1 MKKKKPSKP
10 SPIVEAEVHKQL
22 IQKKRA
28 QIRSVKAKMDQKRT
42 VTDHIADVI
51 NQAFGTSWFLILNT
65 LWFGIWMLINL
76 GLVPFIQPFDPF
88 PFGLL
93 TMMVSL
99 EAIFLSIFV
108 LISQNRASKI
118 ADLRE
123 EVDLQINVQA
133 EHEITRILC
142 MVDEIHDHLGLSP
155 QDDAELRKMKKKM
168 DIGAIERAISK
179 EMDDL

>member
-1 MKKKKPSKP
+1 MKKKSSKP
-10 SPIVEAEVHKQL
+10 GPIAEAEAHKNL
-22 IQKKRA
+22 IKKRRE
-28 QIRSVKAKMDQKRT
+28 QIRSVKAKMDQNRT
-42 VTDHIADVI
+42 VTDKIADMI
-51 NQAFGTSWFLILNT
+51 NQAFGTSWFLILNG
-65 LWFGIWMLINL
+65 LWFGLWMFVNTGLI
-76 GLVPFIQPFDPF
+76 PFIKPFDPF

-118 ADLRE
+118 GDLRE
-123 EVDLQINVQA
+123 EIDLQINVQA

-155 QDDAELRKMKKKM
+155 QDDAELKKMKKKM

>member
-1 MKKKKPSKP
+1 MKKKKAAKSRYSLNTPVP
-10 SPIVEAEVHKQL
+10 AELFKM
-22 IQKKRA
+22 KRE
-28 QIRSVKAKMDQKRT
+28 QIRSFKAKMNQNRT
-42 VTDHIADVI
+42 ITDHIADAI
-51 NQAFGTSWFLILNT
+51 NRAFGTSWFLILNA
-65 LWFGIWMLINL
+65 LWFGTWILINL
-76 GLVPFIQPFDPF
+76 DLVPFIQPFDPF

-118 ADLRE
+118 GDLRE
-123 EVDLQINVQA
+123 EIDLQINVQA

-142 MVDEIHDHLGLSP
+142 MVDEIHDHLGLSSE
-155 QDDAELRKMKKKM
+155 DDPELRKMKKRM
-168 DIGAIERAISK
+168 DLGAIERAISK